1 MSDKKNLGK
10 TIQGVICLLI
20 LWFVMFGDPTRLPTQ
35 WISPIPAGPLTTAPA
50 FLAGMVLLYFIEGVK
65 ASEWRREKP
74 ASPFRRALGY
84 YIDYW
89 KVCAPLV
96 LIGGL
101 FFCEISESP
110 IYCPMFRNLGFLN
123 VSRAI
128 LALSNN
134 IHEGAWLISSI
145 AICAFCAALFP
156 AVREKKGLVP
166 ALLVLLAGIVAQA
179 VLYLKVMPF
188 MYNARVYRPAAIIGP
203 GAYMLGFLLPR
214 RSDGGAERTTA
225 LPEGQGNGRVIAT
238 LTRPL
243 RFIGRNWTMFWMA
256 QFYVAMYYYHVA
268 ASVYAATRN
277 AFACYL
283 LFLLM
288 TGLLLYAL
296 KWGYKWLEKAVRRS
310 WLSVPAMLF
319 MLAVPFLLR
328 LALEVSMDS
337 YAQFDYLAAMQWPI
351 RAMVNVLAIFCLILI
366 FRALMGRWLPA
377 GLTVTVLMT
386 LLGIANHYTMKYHG
400 ALLTVEDIRNLQTA
414 AGVMG
419 AYDLSVDAIAGRI
432 LLLEAAAAACC
443 ILSWLCARPLRDLYT
458 RRQKR
463 VNRVACLLVAAV
475 GLYFSYFSAVPIIER
490 QDNIWSWGSLYAK
503 IGYLSGTVES
513 TMANLEFSVYKP
525 DGYSDERIAQIA
537 ERAAAQRG
545 ETAQAAPAGED
556 YPDIVM
562 ILNETWYD
570 LDQYINT
577 GADVDYMKNYRA
589 LDNAIKG
596 YAEVPLTGGGTN
608 GTEYEMLTGNSM
620 TLINAYAPFNR
631 LNFTD
636 TVSLPQYLKGLG
648 YSTVGAHPHESQN
661 YHRGMSWSQMGID
674 RSHFIQDFTE
684 LEYYADRNG
693 DHEITDTTALKN
705 LIRFMEDMPSDG
717 PRFAFLA
724 TMQNH
729 GDWTTNRPEQA
740 LVHSRTDATDP
751 ELVGRINEYLS
762 CLTFT
767 DAMIEYMQQ
776 YYTRLYEE
784 TGRRVVV
791 CMVGDHSPSFLPFL
805 DGICKWQDRALAER
819 KGKMTPYFIWAN
831 YPLDLTDSALSEIG
845 DIDLCCLMPATLR
858 AAGVPMSYYYRYI
871 LEMNRDVAA
880 YTNIGAESAEASR
893 RIAFYDRAGQVH
905 YVGEDTPLAKLVD
918 DYFCMEYNLNGE
930 DARLE
935 PTLFEPEYM
944 GKAAAADSLK

>member
-1 MSDKKNLGK
+1 MA
-10 TIQGVICLLI
+10 CLAI

-35 WISPIPAGPLTTAPA
+35 WLAVIPAGPLTKAPA
-50 FLAGMVLLYFIEGVK
+50 FLACMALLYFIEGAK
-65 ASEWRREKP
+65 AAQREAKP
-74 ASPFRRALGY
+74 VSPVRRALDHY
-84 YIDYW
+84 VAYW

-101 FFCEISESP
+101 YFCEISESP

-134 IHEGAWLISSI
+134 IHEGTWLISSI

-156 AVREKKGLVP
+156 IVRKKWGTIP
-166 ALLVLLAGIVAQA
+166 ALTTLLAGIAVQA

-188 MYNARVYRPAAIIGP
+188 MYNGGVYRPAALIGP
-203 GAYMLGFLLPR
+203 AVYMLGFLLFQ
-214 RSDGGAERTTA
+214 SGGKEGQTA
-225 LPEGQGNGRVIAT
+225 TLAEGQGNGGMLMT
-238 LTRPL
+238 LSRPL
-243 RFIGRNWTMFWMA
+243 RFIGRRWTTFWMA

-268 ASVYAATRN
+268 ASVYAATGN
-277 AFACYL
+277 AFASYA
-283 LFLLM
+283 LFLVM

-296 KWGYKWLEKAVRRS
+296 EWGYRRLVNAVRRS
-310 WLSVPAMLF
+310 WLSVPSMLL

-328 LALEVSMDS
+328 LALEVSMDA
-337 YAQFDYLAAMQWPI
+337 YAQFDYLAAQQWPI
-351 RAMVNVLAIFCLILI
+351 RAMVNVSAIFSLILI

-386 LLGIANHYTMKYHG
+386 LLAIANHYTMKYHG
-400 ALLTVEDIRNLQTA
+400 ALLTVEDIHNVGTVT
-414 AGVMG
+414 GVISS
-419 AYDLSVDAIAGRI
+419 YDLSVDAIAGRI

-443 ILSWLCARPLRDLYT
+443 VLSWLCARPLRGLYT
-458 RRQKR
+458 SRQR
-463 VNRVACLLVAAV
+463 WVNRIACLLSAV
-475 GLYFSYFSAVPIIER
+475 ICLYFSYFSAVPIIER

-513 TMANLEFSVYKP
+513 TMANLEFSVYRP
-525 DGYSDERIAQIA
+525 RDYSGERIAQIA
-537 ERAAAQRG
+537 EAAASRPEEAAASPDG
-545 ETAQAAPAGED
+545 ER

-570 LDQYINT
+570 LDQYIDT
-577 GADVDYMKNYRA
+577 GADVDYLKNYRA

-596 YAEVPLTGGGTN
+596 FAEVPLTGGGTN

-636 TVSLPQYLKGLG
+636 TVTLPRYLKQLG
-648 YSTVGAHPHESQN
+648 YATIGAHPHESQN

-674 RSHFIQDFTE
+674 QSYFIHDFTD
-684 LEYYADRNG
+684 LEYYADRNR

-705 LIRFMEDMPSDG
+705 LIRFMDDMPEDG

-729 GDWTTNRPEQA
+729 GDWTTNRPDQA
-740 LVHSRTDATDP
+740 VVHSHPDTQDQAMVDK
-751 ELVGRINEYLS
+751 INEYLS
-762 CLTFT
+762 CLTYT
-767 DAMIEYMQQ
+767 DAMIDYMQQ

-791 CMVGDHSPSFLPFL
+791 CMVGDHSPSFLPAL
-805 DGICKWQDRALAER
+805 EGLCKWQDRALAER

-831 YPLDLTDSALSEIG
+831 YPLDLEDAALSGVG
-845 DIDLCCLMPATLR
+845 DMDLCCLMPAMLR
-858 AAGVPMSYYYRYI
+858 AAGVPLSYYYRYI
-871 LEMNRDVAA
+871 LDMNRDVAV
-880 YTNIGAESAEASR
+880 YTNVGSESAEESR
-893 RIAFYDRAGQVH
+893 RIAFYDREGQLH
-905 YVGEDTPLAKLVD
+905 YADEDLPSARMVS

-930 DARLE
+930 DAQLE
-935 PTLFEPEYM
+935 PALFVPE
-944 GKAAAADSLK
+944 GKQTEAPAGETPDMSGGSSD